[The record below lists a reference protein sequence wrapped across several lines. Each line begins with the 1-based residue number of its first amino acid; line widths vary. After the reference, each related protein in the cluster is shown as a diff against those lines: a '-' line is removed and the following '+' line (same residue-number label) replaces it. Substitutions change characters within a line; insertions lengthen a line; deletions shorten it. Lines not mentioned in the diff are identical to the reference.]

1 MLVTGEIDMRH
12 LAPLVALAAICACKS
27 TAPYTTPAAAINT
40 AAALGMSAQQRSQG
54 GCYSTCTNGTACN
67 PRTGY
72 CEPISARDVCVESE
86 GGGMRCAPMA
96 TPIISQ
102 RQAGGEAPV
111 GLTPTL
117 GVSPATGSV
126 PPPPA
131 EASPQAP

>member
-1 MLVTGEIDMRH
+1 VRH
-12 LAPLVALAAICACKS
+12 LAPLLALASICACKS
-27 TAPYTTPAAAINT
+27 TAPYTIPAAAINT
-40 AAALGMSAQQRSQG
+40 AAALGVSAQQRSQG

-86 GGGMRCAPMA
+86 GGAMRCAPMA
-96 TPIISQ
+96 TPIITQ
-102 RQAGGEAPV
+102 RKQEAPA
-111 GLTPTL
+111 GLKPTL
-117 GVSPATGSV
+117 GISPATGTV